1 MIEII
6 LNAEQIDLLSD
17 LLIHHQEICE
27 DDIEYSAEHE
37 MEPEEN
43 YQTDLKLIFGIRSI
57 LSKASEAIGFR
68 I

>member
-1 MIEII
+1 
-6 LNAEQIDLLSD
+6 
-17 LLIHHQEICE
+17 
-27 DDIEYSAEHE
+27 